1 MSHYCDNKNCPFSR
15 EQVCLRTFTEHKE
28 CIITET
34 RQCINDII
42 KESQKLAKLDEEKEI
57 QRLKNHSVE
66 G

>member
-1 MSHYCDNKNCPFSR
+1 
-15 EQVCLRTFTEHKE
+15 LRTFTEHKE